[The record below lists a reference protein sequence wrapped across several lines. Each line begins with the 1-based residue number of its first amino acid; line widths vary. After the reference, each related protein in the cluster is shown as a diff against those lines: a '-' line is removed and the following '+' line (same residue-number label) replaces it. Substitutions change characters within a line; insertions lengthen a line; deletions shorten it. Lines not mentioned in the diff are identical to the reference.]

1 MNILIT
7 CAGRRN
13 YLINYFK
20 EVLKN
25 KGKVIAIDMS
35 LSASA
40 LADADTVYQVPSI
53 YNCEYINTLKNII
66 KKDHV
71 KAMISL
77 NDIELPILSN
87 HKMELETLGTKVLIS
102 DETIIE
108 TCYDKWKSYLFF
120 KHNGLYTPKTY
131 LDCNSALASV
141 NSGEITF
148 PLIVKPRWGSAS
160 IGIYI
165 VESEEELK
173 LTCQFLKLKLRKT
186 SASNAH
192 TTFDVDK
199 SLIIQEKI
207 TGQEYGMDILNDF
220 KGNHYASFV
229 RKKLGMRSGE
239 TDRAISVINEEF
251 SKQGRIIGNAM
262 GHVGNMDCDFFVYN
276 EKVYFIEMNPRFGG
290 GYPFSHNAG
299 VNIPGIYVAWL
310 EGDKNIDR
318 FNQYKDSVG
327 FAKYDQMVKLGN
339 YYKED

>member
-25 KGKVIAIDMS
+25 KGRVIAIDMS

-87 HKMELETLGTKVLIS
+87 HKMELEALGTKVLIS

-141 NSGEITF
+141 NNGKITF

-165 VESEEELK
+165 AESEEELK

-229 RKKLGMRSGE
+229 RKKLVMRSGE

-262 GHVGNMDCDFFVYN
+262 GHVGNMDCDFFVHN

-290 GYPFSHNAG
+290 GYPFSHHAG

-310 EGDKNIDR
+310 EGDKGIDR
-318 FNQYKDSVG
+318 FNQYKENVG